1 MDRSFLSEKEE
12 DTICLGKTIGK
23 HLKPGDLV
31 LLYGDLGAGKTTF
44 IKGVAQ
50 GLKVDPQIYITSP
63 TFSIINVYEGRYT
76 IYHVDLYRLMG
87 EELEELGIWE
97 YLNQGILL
105 IEWADRILE
114 IPKEDFLEI
123 RFEIL
128 EANKR
133 KITLTG
139 YGEWKDLLK
148 SLDFEELSEQ

>member
-12 DTICLGKTIGK
+12 DTIRLGKTIGK